1 MNRNFDLKIHCAIEI
16 SIKTAIEIYITKPA
30 KAKMSESNK
39 ANDMVH
45 IAAIRRY
52 LRAATKFI
60 DNVSFDEFAQDEE
73 KQYAVA
79 HAIEQAGEHVKKLSE
94 SFRVGASSIEW
105 KKIAGMRDY
114 IVHNYEGMDLEILY
128 LSVTKD
134 SKRVIEILTEY
145 IDKNKNS
152 YADTLLD
159 FTRINRPID

>member
-1 MNRNFDLKIHCAIEI
+1 
-16 SIKTAIEIYITKPA
+16 
-30 KAKMSESNK
+30 MSESNES
-39 ANDMVH
+39 NDMVH
-45 IAAIRRY
+45 VAAIRRY

-94 SFRVGASSIEW
+94 SFRADASSIEW

-128 LSVTKD
+128 FSVKQD
-134 SKRVIEILTEY
+134 SKKVIEILTEY
-145 IDKNKNS
+145 IDNNKEFYTDN
-152 YADTLLD
+152 LVD
-159 FTRINRPID
+159 FTRVNKPID